1 MNSTFWRVGSLIRLF
16 KKFAEK
22 VNMFGKEVSAMT
34 LGQKLKKLRTE
45 KGLTQ
50 KDLADQLHVT
60 FQTVSKW
67 ESDTNEPDFST
78 LKELSKILDCSIEYL
93 FSDEEE
99 PKVVVEEKPEPEP
112 IVVAPVKTKIGTCR
126 DCGKE
131 LFDGDLVHTVE
142 RKSAGGTKEMVTVC
156 DECFKK
162 HEDEINRRAQEV
174 EDSLKPTQKKVGT
187 GPFHKITDRNDS
199 KPLIWSIIIG
209 AIAFTITL
217 ISCIVN
223 FSSIGIGWTIGGPIL
238 VGYFFLST
246 IYCIFTASFVSDV
259 FMTVAGWSIR
269 FPGLIFTWD
278 LEGFMWLIAMKILFF
293 VLGVLFGVFVFLLA
307 LSLSAL
313 LSFFSFVP
321 LLIYNKTH
329 Y

>member
-1 MNSTFWRVGSLIRLF
+1 
-16 KKFAEK
+16 
-22 VNMFGKEVSAMT
+22 MT

-67 ESDTNEPDFST
+67 ESDINEPDFST
-78 LKELSKILDCSIEYL
+78 LKELSKILNCSIEYL
-93 FSDEEE
+93 FSDDELR
-99 PKVVVEEKPEPEP
+99 VEDDDFFLEPEP
-112 IVVAPVKTKIGTCR
+112 IPVVPERTKIGICR

-131 LFDGDLVHTVE
+131 LFEDDLVHTVE
-142 RKSAGGTKEMVTVC
+142 RKSSGGTKEMVTVC
-156 DECFKK
+156 DECFRR
-162 HEDEINRRAQEV
+162 HEDEINRRAKEI
-174 EDSLKPTQKKVGT
+174 EDSMKPAPKMVGI

-199 KPLIWSIIIG
+199 KPLIRSIIIG
-209 AIAFTITL
+209 VIALIITL
-217 ISCIVN
+217 IVCIVN
-223 FSSIGIGWTIGGPIL
+223 FSSVGIWWTIGAPIL
-238 VGYFFLST
+238 MGYFFLST
-246 IYCIFTASFVSDV
+246 IYCIFTDSFVSDV
-259 FMTVAGWSIR
+259 FFAVATWSIR

-278 LEGFMWLIAMKILFF
+278 LDGFIWLIAMKILFF
-293 VLGVLFGVFVFLLA
+293 VLGIMFGVVAFLLA

-321 LLIYNKTH
+321 LLIYNKMH

>member
-1 MNSTFWRVGSLIRLF
+1 
-16 KKFAEK
+16 
-22 VNMFGKEVSAMT
+22 MFGKEVSAMT

-78 LKELSKILDCSIEYL
+78 LKELSKLLDCSIEYL
-93 FSDEEE
+93 FSDDELSVEIE
-99 PKVVVEEKPEPEP
+99 DSTPEVEEVS
-112 IVVAPVKTKIGTCR
+112 VVPVRTKIGVCR

-131 LFDGDLVHTVE
+131 LFDDDLVHTVE

-162 HEDEINRRAQEV
+162 HEDEINRRAKEI
-174 EDSLKPTQKKVGT
+174 EDSMKPAPKKVGT

-209 AIAFTITL
+209 AIALIVTL
-217 ISCIVN
+217 IVCIVN
-223 FSSIGIGWTIGGPIL
+223 SSSVGIGWTIGAPIL
-238 VGYFFLST
+238 IGYFFLST

-293 VLGVLFGVFVFLLA
+293 VLGVMFGVFVFLLA
-307 LSLSAL
+307 LSLSAF
-313 LSFFSFVP
+313 LSFFSFIP

>member
-1 MNSTFWRVGSLIRLF
+1 
-16 KKFAEK
+16 
-22 VNMFGKEVSAMT
+22 MT

-45 KGLTQ
+45 KELTQ

-78 LKELSKILDCSIEYL
+78 IKKLSKILDCSIEYL
-93 FSDEEE
+93 FSDDQESKGTAEEE
-99 PKVVVEEKPEPEP
+99 IGKDSVVV
-112 IVVAPVKTKIGTCR
+112 PVSTKTKIGTCR

-131 LFDGDLVHTVE
+131 LFDDDLIHTVE
-142 RKSAGGTKEMVTVC
+142 RKSSGGMKEMVTIC

-162 HEDEINRRAQEV
+162 HEDEINRRAKEI
-174 EDSLKPTQKKVGT
+174 EDSMKPAPKKVGT
-187 GPFHKITDRNDS
+187 GPFHKITDRDDR
-199 KPLIWSIIIG
+199 KPLIWSIVVG
-209 AIAFTITL
+209 TIALIVTL
-217 ISCIVN
+217 IYCIIN
-223 FSSIGIGWTIGGPIL
+223 FSSVGIGWTIGSPIL
-238 VGYFFLST
+238 IGYSLMAT

-259 FMTVAGWSIR
+259 FMSVAGWSIK

-278 LEGFMWLIAMKILFF
+278 LDGFMWLIAMKILFF
-293 VLGVLFGVFVFLLA
+293 VLGVMFGVFVFLLA

-313 LSFFSFVP
+313 LSIFSFVP